1 MSGTWGNNIELSIFG
16 ESHGKAIGIV
26 INGIKSGIS
35 IDMEKVE
42 VEMQRRAPGKD
53 KLSTPRKEA
62 DKPVILSGIFEGKT
76 TGAPI
81 SMMIENSDTRSRD
94 YSKTKDLMRPGHADY
109 SGFVR
114 YAGFNDYRGGGHF
127 SGRITAPIV
136 FAGAIAKQILESEG
150 IKVGAHIKAVS
161 NINDDSFDFVNLSSE
176 TLSSLLEKELPVLDD
191 SKIEA
196 IKEEIMSA
204 KKDVDSVGG
213 VIETGIIGVK
223 AGVGSPFFD
232 SLESKIASLA
242 FSIPAVKAIEFGLGF
257 DIAKARGSK
266 ANDEYYIEEGIIK
279 AYSNNNGGIIG
290 GITNGMPVI
299 HRVAIKPTA
308 SISREQRTVNIETMQ
323 NEIIKIEGRHDPCIV
338 QRAVV
343 VIEAISAIAVLELLN
358 ER

>member
-16 ESHGKAIGIV
+16 ESHGKAIGMV
-26 INGIKSGIS
+26 INGIKPGTS

-42 VEMQRRAPGKD
+42 KEMQRRAPGRD

-62 DKPVILSGIFEGKT
+62 DKPVILSGIFEGKA
-76 TGAPI
+76 TGSPI
-81 SMMIENSDTRSRD
+81 TMMIENSDTRSRD

-114 YAGFNDYRGGGHF
+114 YSGFNDYRGGGHF

-136 FAGAIAKQILESEG
+136 FAGAIAKQILEEQG
-150 IKVGAHIKAVS
+150 IRVGSHIKAVE
-161 NINDDSFDFVNLSSE
+161 NVEDNSFDFVNLNEE
-176 TLSSLLEKELPVLDD
+176 TLNSLLEKELPVLNDE
-191 SKIEA
+191 KIEE
-196 IKEEIMSA
+196 IKETIMTAKREI
-204 KKDVDSVGG
+204 DSVGG
-213 VIETGIIGVK
+213 VIETGIIGLK

-242 FSIPAVKAIEFGLGF
+242 FSIPAVKGIEFGLGF
-257 DIAKARGSK
+257 DIAKSRGSV
-266 ANDEYYIEEGIIK
+266 ANDEYYIEEGKIK
-279 AYSNNNGGIIG
+279 AHSNNNGGIIG
-290 GITNGMPVI
+290 GISNGMPVI

-308 SISREQRTVNIETMQ
+308 SISREQRTVNIDTMQ

-358 ER
+358 EK